1 MPNHHVAMPRKA
13 KKPVQSVTVV
23 TKTEEAIA
31 GSAPILSS
39 SSGSRIASKGC
50 RYQIDDHRRRNH
62 PAELVVVEPDT
73 GDRAHD
79 RRKYDAVQDADTR
92 LPADDAA

>member
-1 MPNHHVAMPRKA
+1 MPNHRVAIPRKA

-39 SSGSRIASKGC
+39 SSGRRDAGKGC

-62 PAELVVVEPDT
+62 PAQLVVVEP
-73 GDRAHD
+73 
-79 RRKYDAVQDADTR
+79 V
-92 LPADDAA
+92 PAIAPMIVAKTMPFRMPTPASCG